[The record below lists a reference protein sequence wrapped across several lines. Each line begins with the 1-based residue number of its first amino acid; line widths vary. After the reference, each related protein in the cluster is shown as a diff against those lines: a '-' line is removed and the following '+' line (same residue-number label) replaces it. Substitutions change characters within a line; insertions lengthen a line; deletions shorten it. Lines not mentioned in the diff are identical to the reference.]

1 MPFNKEEGQMPI
13 TVRQEQGAVP
23 VTVLSINDKLDASN
37 YQAAITSA
45 REAYENGARDLLVNM
60 SDVSFMSSSG
70 IVALHTMALIFRGEV
85 PDDQQGGWEALHA
98 LDRDRDSGIQQHVK
112 LLNPQTRV
120 RQTLEKIG
128 LDVFFEI
135 YVDQDEAIASFK

>member
-1 MPFNKEEGQMPI
+1 MPI

-23 VTVLSINDKLDASN
+23 VTVLSIYGKLDASN

-45 REAYENGARDLLVNM
+45 HEAYKNGARDLLVDM
-60 SDVSFMSSSG
+60 SEVSFMSSSG
-70 IVALHTMALIFRGEV
+70 IVALHTIALIFRGVV

-98 LDRDRDSGIQQHVK
+98 LDRDRDSGIQEHVK
-112 LLNPQTRV
+112 LLNPQARV
-120 RQTLEKIG
+120 RQTLEKVG

-135 YVDQDEAIASFK
+135 YEDQDEAIASFK